1 MLPPDAGGGNTGW
14 RGGDEGSRLPVPGN
28 GPRQRRTC
36 AAPSRPPAVRKGG
49 GHRPSVRSANLCGT
63 RPRAARRRERSGR
76 PYRLLFSSIKRATA
90 PVVAQRRPVSAGR
103 PQRGCQSGPG
113 RRAVSANAC
122 GSENRPRACFA
133 CRPKRSRYGGASQLG
148 RPVCGRTARRR
159 DVACHKCT
167 DYFQKPKAK
176 GRQKW
181 PMGRKWAPGCC
192 RYGP

>member
-14 RGGDEGSRLPVPGN
+14 RGGDEGTRLPVPGN

-36 AAPSRPPAVRKGG
+36 ATPSRPPVVRKDGS
-49 GHRPSVRSANLCGT
+49 HRPAGRSANLCGT
-63 RPRAARRRERSGR
+63 QPRPAWRRERSGR

-90 PVVAQRRPVSAGR
+90 PVVAQRWLVSAGR

-167 DYFQKPKAK
+167 DYFQKPKAN

-181 PMGRKWAPGCC
+181 PTGRKWAAERR